1 MIEKIKGKLTKEI
14 IMYLI
19 FGTLTTLLNFLVF
32 QYCSKI
38 INLNVL
44 IANIIAWVAGVIFAF
59 ITNKLFVF
67 ESKSKESKTIFKELT
82 TFTTSRLLT
91 LGLEEIMIFV
101 FITKMGLNS
110 TIIKLIAQFL
120 VVVFNYMLSKIFVF
134 KKERNLNN
142 DKITS

>member
-1 MIEKIKGKLTKEI
+1 MIEKIKVKLTKEI

-44 IANIIAWVAGVIFAF
+44 MANIIAWVAGVIFAF

-120 VVVFNYMLSKIFVF
+120 VVVSNYMLSKIFVF

-142 DKITS
+142 DKVTS